1 MTVGSEFEVVRAT
14 STETLNKNATNMI
27 HANKPIS
34 TNPTANWELI
44 HTPLANRFLVRLV
57 RRFYATSEFEW

>member
-27 HANKPIS
+27 HAN
-34 TNPTANWELI
+34 
-44 HTPLANRFLVRLV
+44 
-57 RRFYATSEFEW
+57 